1 MRQVNSHCEEPAHV
15 RSGRVTL
22 TARRELPFFP
32 DQRTSPI
39 RCASG
44 PKSAM
49 SGSPTFPCRLVVHA
63 GWDVIRAAQLS
74 AIPPR
79 IAPDLRHVD
88 KGQERG

>member
-1 MRQVNSHCEEPAHV
+1 MVGIGMRQVNSHCEEPAHV

-44 PKSAM
+44 PKSADFVAKV
-49 SGSPTFPCRLVVHA
+49 G
-63 GWDVIRAAQLS
+63 
-74 AIPPR
+74 
-79 IAPDLRHVD
+79 
-88 KGQERG
+88 